1 MKIAWF
7 TDTWLPT
14 RDGVVT
20 SLLAFKKEIE
30 KKGNE
35 VYIFAPGKENCENDN
50 VFYYKS
56 RPFKKYE
63 NYRFVSFPSFFSKRT
78 ERIIEKIKP
87 GIIHSHSPGFM
98 GVHAL
103 IASYKK
109 EIPLFFT
116 YHTFIDDSAYLII
129 RDKNFQNF
137 AKKLLYQWLRYYM
150 KRCSC
155 IIAPSNYTA
164 RYINEKIIEK
174 NIEVIPTGIDL
185 KRFETKKNRSGIKK
199 EDGNKIILHVGRI
212 VKEKNIDLII
222 ESAPYILKK
231 IDAIFLI
238 VGEGPA
244 RKEYEEKVKEK
255 GLQNSFIFTGF
266 VDDEKLLH
274 YYASSDVF
282 VFPSIYETQGI
293 VALEAM
299 ASGLP
304 VVAARAKALPDFIR
318 DGENGYLFD
327 PQNVKEFAEKVIK
340 AIEDKK
346 IAERGME
353 YVKNFSIEKMA
364 EKLVSLYESKMR
376 A

>member
-35 VYIFAPGKENCENDN
+35 VYIFAPGKENCDKDN

-63 NYRFVSFPSFFSKRT
+63 NYRFVSLPSFFSRRT
-78 ERIIEKIKP
+78 ERIIERIKP

-98 GVHAL
+98 GIHAL

-116 YHTFIDDSAYLII
+116 YHTFIDDSIYLVI
-129 RDKNFQNF
+129 RDKNFQNI

-174 NIEVIPTGIDL
+174 DIEIIPTGIDI
-185 KRFETKKNRSGIKK
+185 KRFSNSKNKK
-199 EDGNKIILHVGRI
+199 ENSKKVILHVGRI

-231 IDAIFLI
+231 IDSIFLI

-255 GLQNSFIFTGF
+255 GLQNNFIFTGF
-266 VDDEKLLH
+266 VNDEKLLEH
-274 YYASSDVF
+274 YASADVF

-304 VVAARAKALPDFIR
+304 VVAARAKALPDFII
-318 DGENGYLFD
+318 DEENGYLFD
-327 PQNVKEFAEKVIK
+327 PGNPRELAEKLIK

-346 IAERGME
+346 VVEKGME
-353 YVKNFSIEKMA
+353 FVKNFSIEKMA
-364 EKLVSLYESKMR
+364 EKLVDLYESKM
-376 A
+376 

>member
-35 VYIFAPGKENCENDN
+35 IYIFAPGKENYEEDN

-63 NYRFVSFPSFFSKRT
+63 NYRFVSMPSFFSKRT
-78 ERIIEKIKP
+78 EKIIRKIKP
-87 GIIHSHSPGFM
+87 CVIHSHSPGFM
-98 GVHAL
+98 GIHAL
-103 IASYKK
+103 IASYKTG
-109 EIPLFFT
+109 IPLFFT
-116 YHTFIDDSAYLII
+116 YHTFIDDSVYFII
-129 RDKNFQNF
+129 KDKNFQNF
-137 AKKLLYQWLRYYM
+137 TKKLLYKWLKYYM

-164 RYINEKIIEK
+164 RYINEKIIERSVE
-174 NIEVIPTGIDL
+174 IIPTGINI
-185 KRFETKKNRSGIKK
+185 KRFSKLKNKKNNEK
-199 EDGNKIILHVGRI
+199 KIILHVGRI
-212 VKEKNIDLII
+212 VREKNIDLII
-222 ESAPYILKK
+222 EAAPYILKK
-231 IDAIFLI
+231 LDTIFLI

-244 RKEYEEKVKEK
+244 RKEYEEKVIKK
-255 GLQNSFIFTGF
+255 GLEENFIFTGF
-266 VDDEKLLH
+266 VDDEKLLS
-274 YYASSDVF
+274 YYNSADVF

-304 VVAARAKALPDFIR
+304 VVAARAKALPDFIK

-327 PQNVKEFAEKVIK
+327 PYDAMEFAEKVIK
-340 AIEDKK
+340 AIDDKK
-346 IAERGME
+346 VVEKGLE
-353 YVKNFSIEKMA
+353 FVKNFSIEKMA
-364 EKLVSLYESKMR
+364 IKLVDLYESKMH
-376 A
+376 AEN